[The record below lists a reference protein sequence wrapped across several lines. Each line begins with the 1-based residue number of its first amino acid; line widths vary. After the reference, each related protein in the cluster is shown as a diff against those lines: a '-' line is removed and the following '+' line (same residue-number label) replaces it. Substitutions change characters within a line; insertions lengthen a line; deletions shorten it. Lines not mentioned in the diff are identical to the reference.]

1 MIYELYLNKAVLKRD
16 DQLSK
21 KKTELSS
28 LPRCGRSQLA
38 CWACRYRAG
47 SPQQPPVCGP
57 LFGPSL
63 RRGYVSPNLPCNS
76 DPHFTDRVRRPS
88 GRTWE
93 GKYQDLAISCLVD
106 PILYLNTFRNVSLF
120 I

>member
-1 MIYELYLNKAVLKRD
+1 MWEEPAGLLGLEIPGW
-16 DQLSK
+16 LS
-21 KKTELSS
+21 TAAS
-28 LPRCGRSQLA
+28 CLA
-38 CWACRYRAG
+38 
-47 SPQQPPVCGP
+47 GP
-57 LFGPSL
+57 FGPSL
-63 RRGYVSPNLPCNS
+63 QRGYVSPNLPCSS

-93 GKYQDLAISCLVD
+93 GKYQDPAISCLVD